1 MSKSLFYFHQWE
13 ISPGD
18 LRGIG
23 RTLVKQQWDS
33 EGTWQDLP
41 HSIQL
46 SCWSL
51 VSLRRQSNC
60 LSWSL
65 SCSQGE
71 WHLPCYC
78 SQLCGRSPLLLA
90 FQTHLNQNKHGGCH
104 LFLLKDH
111 GLPMGLREDTFW
123 KGLGMGFPGGSD
135 GKKICLQ
142 CRRPKFYPWAKKI
155 PWRREWLPTPV
166 FLPENFHWQRSLA
179 GCSPWGRK
187 ESDTTEQLTL
197 SLLREDIFWKGLGI
211 LMPWDFL
218 SEHRTQASYSLQE
231 HSC

>member
-1 MSKSLFYFHQWE
+1 MLPHCLTLREVWVPAGLPWVGCLIYGEGLNFLVPMSKSLFYFHQWE

-18 LRGIG
+18 LRGIH

-41 HSIQL
+41 HPIQL

-123 KGLGMGFPGGSD
+123 KGLRMGFPGGSD
-135 GKKICLQ
+135 GKKSACNVGNPSSVPGP
-142 CRRPKFYPWAKKI
+142 R
-155 PWRREWLPTPV
+155 
-166 FLPENFHWQRSLA
+166 RSL
-179 GCSPWGRK
+179 GEGNDYP
-187 ESDTTEQLTL
+187 L
-197 SLLREDIFWKGLGI
+197 
-211 LMPWDFL
+211 
-218 SEHRTQASYSLQE
+218 
-231 HSC
+231 